1 MMKKT
6 IIWSFTICLLL
17 LLGMFGALPI
27 SAMEN
32 GTTDTFLYND
42 DAIDVPSA
50 AVFQLHTTVAPTAN
64 DKPLVNP
71 QDIFEKD
78 GKLYVVDTGNSRVVV
93 LDSSYAL
100 LWVIEEIKAAD
111 GTTTTLNMPEGIFV
125 CDNGE
130 IYIAD
135 TGNSRILR
143 LSATGELLQEIGRPA
158 GMTGIKENTKFI
170 PTKLTVDSVGRI
182 YVIARN
188 INMGLIQLNDQGEFV
203 GYVGA
208 PEVKVDFWTLL
219 WRQFSTKEQVA
230 KMEQFVPTEYS
241 NIALSNEGYLYGTIS
256 ALDVN
261 DVRSAITGKDNSG
274 YVTPIRK
281 LNSSGSDVLKRN
293 GMYAPLGDLV
303 FEDTPSQ
310 IVDVA
315 VDDNGI
321 YALLDNATGHI
332 FLYDNN
338 GNLLCGFG
346 KIGTKTGDF
355 RRPVS
360 LVMQEDGLLVL
371 DSLLG
376 ELFVYEYTD
385 YGRLLVQAVTA
396 EYIGDFET
404 AYGLWEQVAVQNVN
418 FEYAYVGLGYAC
430 MQNGDYD
437 SAMVYFQYADSKERY
452 SEAAALKR
460 KEQMGMIFPIVIFS
474 ILGAAALLLVIGWLR
489 KLIKYCR
496 RDG

>member
-1 MMKKT
+1 MKKT
-6 IIWSFTICLLL
+6 VIWCFALCLLL
-17 LLGMFGALPI
+17 LVGMFGALPTA
-27 SAMEN
+27 AMES
-32 GTTDTFLYND
+32 GIADTFLYNED
-42 DAIDVPSA
+42 GIDVPSA
-50 AVFQLHTTVAPTAN
+50 SVFQLKTTISLVAN
-64 DKPLVNP
+64 DKPVVSP

-78 GKLYVVDTGNSRVVV
+78 GKLYIADTGNSRI
-93 LDSSYAL
+93 LIYDSAYTL
-100 LWVIEEIKAAD
+100 LQVIEEIKAAD
-111 GTTTTLNMPEGIFV
+111 GTLITMNMPEGLFV
-125 CDNGE
+125 CDNGD
-130 IYIAD
+130 IYVAD
-135 TGNSRILR
+135 TGNGRILR
-143 LSATGELLQEIGRPA
+143 LSAGGELLQEIGRPEK
-158 GMTGIKENTKFI
+158 MTGISDSTKFI

-188 INMGLIQLNDQGEFV
+188 INMGLIQLNEKGTFV

-219 WRQFSTKEQVA
+219 WRKFSTKEQIA
-230 KMEQFVPTEYS
+230 KMEEFVPTEYS

-256 ALDVN
+256 ALDAN
-261 DVRSAITGKDNSG
+261 DVRSAISSKDTSG

-303 FEDTPSQ
+303 FDKTPSQ

-315 VDDNGI
+315 VDSNGV
-321 YALLDNATGHI
+321 YAMLDNAAGHI

-360 LVMQEDGLLVL
+360 LVMPKDRLLVL

-385 YGRLLVQAVTA
+385 YGRLLIQAVTA
-396 EYIGDFET
+396 EYNGDFET

-418 FEYAYVGLGYAC
+418 FEYAYIGLGYAC
-430 MQNGDYD
+430 MQNGDYEN
-437 SAMVYFQYADSKERY
+437 AMVYFQYADSKDRY
-452 SEAAALKR
+452 SEAATLQR
-460 KEQMGMIFPIVIFS
+460 KEQMGMLFPI
-474 ILGAAALLLVIGWLR
+474 ILFGIIGIAALLILVGWLR